1 MNRRIALGPVI
12 ALLCVSIVLTAVVTR
27 AWVKRTYNEMLAGL
41 PEQAARYEI
50 LDELDDVLRAHY
62 YSSSDNAA
70 MRRAIAQGYISGLPD
85 GYSCYLT
92 AQKLK
97 EYQNE
102 AIGEMR
108 GIGVE
113 YSKTSS
119 SQMLV
124 EDVMDASP
132 AAQAGVKAGDVI
144 VAVESIP
151 IDASNY
157 DEMAQKLT
165 SDKLSNLTITTVRN
179 GGAEH
184 SLTMPMGFEAAS
196 VISDHYEDI
205 GYLKLTAFYAT
216 TPAQVKT
223 AVDAFLQSGVRAL
236 VIDLRKNNSENV
248 QYAMQTLDVFV
259 PLSDAPAMRLV
270 DQNGGVIDSYMTDA
284 AAVNLPI
291 AVLVSSGTQA
301 AAELFACDLRD
312 FGKASLVGTKTKGL
326 GLVRQL
332 FKLSNGDAVLLCVG
346 EMLPYRSDS
355 FHDKGLEPDLRAQA
369 GEKTSALEKDSQF
382 LAAVSLLRN
391 EHDVNEQE
399 EAP

>member
-1 MNRRIALGPVI
+1 MNKRIVLGPVI
-12 ALLCVSIVLTAVVTR
+12 ALLCISIVLTAVVTR
-27 AWVKRTYNEMLAGL
+27 SVVKRTYNEMLAGL

-70 MRRAIAQGYISGLPD
+70 MRRAIAQGYVSGLPD
-85 GYSCYLT
+85 GYSRYLT
-92 AQKLK
+92 AQELK
-97 EYQNE
+97 VYQNE

-108 GIGVE
+108 GVGIE
-113 YSKTSS
+113 YSKTSRG
-119 SQMLV
+119 QMLV

-132 AAQAGVKAGDVI
+132 AAQAGVKTGDVI
-144 VAVESIP
+144 VAIDSIP
-151 IDASNY
+151 MNASNY
-157 DEMAQKLT
+157 DEMAQKLK
-165 SDKLSNLTITTVRN
+165 SDKLSSLTLTVRR
-179 GGAEH
+179 GGVEH

-196 VISDHYEDI
+196 VISDHYEDV

-259 PLSDAPAMRLV
+259 PLSDAPAMRLI

-332 FKLSNGDAVLLCVG
+332 FELSNGDAVLLCVG

-355 FHDKGLEPDLRAQA
+355 FHGTGLEPDLRAEA
-369 GEKTSALEKDSQF
+369 DEKASALEKDSQF
-382 LAAVSLLRN
+382 LEAVFLLRN
-391 EHDVNEQE
+391 ERDVNEQE
-399 EAP
+399 ETP

>member
-1 MNRRIALGPVI
+1 MNKRIALGPVI
-12 ALLCVSIVLTAVVTR
+12 ALLCISIVLTAVVTR
-27 AWVKRTYNEMLAGL
+27 SVVKRTYNEMLAGL

-70 MRRAIAQGYISGLPD
+70 MRRAIAQGYVSGLPD
-85 GYSCYLT
+85 GYSRYLT
-92 AQKLK
+92 AQELK
-97 EYQNE
+97 VYQNE

-108 GIGVE
+108 GVGIE
-113 YSKTSS
+113 YSKTSRG
-119 SQMLV
+119 QMLV

-132 AAQAGVKAGDVI
+132 AAQAGVKTGDVI
-144 VAVESIP
+144 VAIDSIP
-151 IDASNY
+151 MNASNY
-157 DEMAQKLT
+157 DEMAQKLK
-165 SDKLSNLTITTVRN
+165 SDKLSSLTLTVRR
-179 GGAEH
+179 GGVEH

-196 VISDHYEDI
+196 VISDHYEDV

-332 FKLSNGDAVLLCVG
+332 FELSNGDAVLLCVG

-355 FHDKGLEPDLRAQA
+355 FHGTGLEPDLRAEA
-369 GEKTSALEKDSQF
+369 DEKASALEKDSQF
-382 LAAVSLLRN
+382 LEAVSLLRN
-391 EHDVNEQE
+391 ERDVNEQE
-399 EAP
+399 ETP

>member
-1 MNRRIALGPVI
+1 MNKRIALGPVI
-12 ALLCVSIVLTAVVTR
+12 ALLCISIVLTAVVTR
-27 AWVKRTYNEMLAGL
+27 SVVKRTYNEMLAGL

-70 MRRAIAQGYISGLPD
+70 MRRAIAQGYVSGLPD
-85 GYSCYLT
+85 GYSRYLT
-92 AQKLK
+92 AQELK
-97 EYQNE
+97 VYQNE

-108 GIGVE
+108 GVGIE
-113 YSKTSS
+113 YSKTSRG
-119 SQMLV
+119 QMLV

-132 AAQAGVKAGDVI
+132 AAQAGVKTGDVI
-144 VAVESIP
+144 VAIDSIP
-151 IDASNY
+151 MNASNY
-157 DEMAQKLT
+157 DEMAQKLK
-165 SDKLSNLTITTVRN
+165 SDKLSSLTLTVRR
-179 GGAEH
+179 GGVEH

-196 VISDHYEDI
+196 VISDHYEDV

-259 PLSDAPAMRLV
+259 PLSDAPAMRLI

-332 FKLSNGDAVLLCVG
+332 FELSNGDAVLLCVG

-355 FHDKGLEPDLRAQA
+355 FHGTGLEPDLRAEA
-369 GEKTSALEKDSQF
+369 DEKASALEKDSQF
-382 LAAVSLLRN
+382 LEAVFLLRN
-391 EHDVNEQE
+391 ERDVNEQE
-399 EAP
+399 ETP

>member
-1 MNRRIALGPVI
+1 MNKRIALGPVI

-27 AWVKRTYNEMLAGL
+27 SVVKRTYNEMLAGL

-70 MRRAIAQGYISGLPD
+70 MRRAIAQGYVSGLPD
-85 GYSCYLT
+85 GYSRYLT
-92 AQKLK
+92 AQERKV
-97 EYQNE
+97 YQNE

-108 GIGVE
+108 GVGIE
-113 YSKTSS
+113 YSKTSGG
-119 SQMLV
+119 QMLV

-144 VAVESIP
+144 VAIDSIP
-151 IDASNY
+151 MDASNY
-157 DEMAQKLT
+157 DEMAQKLK
-165 SDKLSNLTITTVRN
+165 SDKLSSVTLTVRS
-179 GGAEH
+179 GGEEH

-196 VISDHYEDI
+196 VISDHYEDV
-205 GYLKLTAFYAT
+205 GYLKLIAFYAT

-326 GLVRQL
+326 GLVRQV
-332 FKLSNGDAVLLCVG
+332 FELSNGDAVLLCVG

-355 FHDKGLEPDLRAQA
+355 FHGAGLEPDLRAQA
-369 GEKTSALEKDSQF
+369 DEKASALEKDSQF

-399 EAP
+399 ETP

>member
-1 MNRRIALGPVI
+1 MNKRNALGPVI
-12 ALLCVSIVLTAVVTR
+12 ALLCISIVLTAVVTR
-27 AWVKRTYNEMLAGL
+27 SVVKRTYNEMLAGL

-70 MRRAIAQGYISGLPD
+70 MRRAIAQGYVSGLPD
-85 GYSCYLT
+85 GYSRYLT
-92 AQKLK
+92 AQELK
-97 EYQNE
+97 VYQNE

-108 GIGVE
+108 GVGIE
-113 YSKTSS
+113 YSKTSRG
-119 SQMLV
+119 QMLV

-144 VAVESIP
+144 VAIDSIP
-151 IDASNY
+151 MNASNY
-157 DEMAQKLT
+157 DEMAQKLK
-165 SDKLSNLTITTVRN
+165 SDKLSNLTLTVRS
-179 GGAEH
+179 GGEEH
-184 SLTMPMGFEAAS
+184 SLTMSMGFEAAS
-196 VISDHYEDI
+196 VISDHYEDV

-259 PLSDAPAMRLV
+259 PLSDAPAMRLI

-332 FKLSNGDAVLLCVG
+332 FELSNGDAVLLCVG

-355 FHDKGLEPDLRAQA
+355 FHGAGVEPDLRAEA
-369 GEKTSALEKDSQF
+369 DEKASALEKDSQF
-382 LAAVSLLRN
+382 LEAVSLLRN
-391 EHDVNEQE
+391 ERDVNEQE
-399 EAP
+399 ETP

>member
-1 MNRRIALGPVI
+1 MNKRIALGPVI
-12 ALLCVSIVLTAVVTR
+12 ALLCISIVLTAVVTR
-27 AWVKRTYNEMLAGL
+27 SVVKRTYNEMLAGL

-70 MRRAIAQGYISGLPD
+70 MRRAIAQGYVSGLPD
-85 GYSCYLT
+85 GYSRYLT
-92 AQKLK
+92 TQELK
-97 EYQNE
+97 VYQNE

-108 GIGVE
+108 GVGIE
-113 YSKTSS
+113 YSKTSRG
-119 SQMLV
+119 QMLV

-132 AAQAGVKAGDVI
+132 AAQAGVKTGDVI
-144 VAVESIP
+144 VAIDSIP
-151 IDASNY
+151 MNASNY
-157 DEMAQKLT
+157 DEMAQKLK
-165 SDKLSNLTITTVRN
+165 SDKLSSLTLTVRR
-179 GGAEH
+179 GGVEH

-196 VISDHYEDI
+196 VISDHYEDV

-259 PLSDAPAMRLV
+259 PLSDAPAMRLI

-332 FKLSNGDAVLLCVG
+332 FELSNGDAVLLCVG

-355 FHDKGLEPDLRAQA
+355 FHGAGVEPDLRAEA
-369 GEKTSALEKDSQF
+369 DEKASALEKDSQF
-382 LAAVSLLRN
+382 LEAVSLLRN
-391 EHDVNEQE
+391 ERDVNEQE
-399 EAP
+399 ETP

>member
-1 MNRRIALGPVI
+1 M
-12 ALLCVSIVLTAVVTR
+12 
-27 AWVKRTYNEMLAGL
+27 
-41 PEQAARYEI
+41 
-50 LDELDDVLRAHY
+50 
-62 YSSSDNAA
+62 
-70 MRRAIAQGYISGLPD
+70 PD
-85 GYSCYLT
+85 GYSRYLT
-92 AQKLK
+92 AQELK
-97 EYQNE
+97 VYQNE

-108 GIGVE
+108 GVGIE
-113 YSKTSS
+113 YSKTSRG
-119 SQMLV
+119 QMLV

-132 AAQAGVKAGDVI
+132 AAQAGVKTGDVI
-144 VAVESIP
+144 VAIDSIP
-151 IDASNY
+151 MNASNY
-157 DEMAQKLT
+157 DEMAQKLK
-165 SDKLSNLTITTVRN
+165 SDKLSSLTLTVRR
-179 GGAEH
+179 GGVEH

-196 VISDHYEDI
+196 VISDHYEDV

-259 PLSDAPAMRLV
+259 PLSDAPAMRLI

-332 FKLSNGDAVLLCVG
+332 FELSNGDAVLLCVG

-355 FHDKGLEPDLRAQA
+355 FHGTGLEPDLRAEA
-369 GEKTSALEKDSQF
+369 DEKASALEKDSQF
-382 LAAVSLLRN
+382 LEAVSLLRN
-391 EHDVNEQE
+391 ERDVNEQE
-399 EAP
+399 ATP

>member
-132 AAQAGVKAGDVI
+132 AAQAGVKAGDAI

-165 SDKLSNLTITTVRN
+165 SDKLSSLTITTVRN

-270 DQNGGVIDSYMTDA
+270 DQNGGAIDSYMTDA

-369 GEKTSALEKDSQF
+369 GEKASALEKDSQF

>member
-1 MNRRIALGPVI
+1 MNKRIALGPVI
-12 ALLCVSIVLTAVVTR
+12 ALLCISIVLTAVVTR
-27 AWVKRTYNEMLAGL
+27 SVVKRTYNEMLAGL

-70 MRRAIAQGYISGLPD
+70 MRRAIAQGYVSGLPD
-85 GYSCYLT
+85 GYSRYLT
-92 AQKLK
+92 AQELK
-97 EYQNE
+97 VYQNE

-108 GIGVE
+108 GVGIE
-113 YSKTSS
+113 YSKTSRG
-119 SQMLV
+119 QMLV

-132 AAQAGVKAGDVI
+132 AAQAGVKTGDVI
-144 VAVESIP
+144 VAIDSIP
-151 IDASNY
+151 MNASNY
-157 DEMAQKLT
+157 DEMAQKLK
-165 SDKLSNLTITTVRN
+165 SDKLSSLTLTVRR
-179 GGAEH
+179 GGVEH

-196 VISDHYEDI
+196 VISDHYEDV

-259 PLSDAPAMRLV
+259 PLSDAPAMRLI

-301 AAELFACDLRD
+301 AAELFTCDLRD

-332 FKLSNGDAVLLCVG
+332 FELSNGDAVLLCVG

-355 FHDKGLEPDLRAQA
+355 FHSTGLEPDLRAEA
-369 GEKTSALEKDSQF
+369 DEKASALEKDSQF
-382 LAAVSLLRN
+382 LEAVSLLRN
-391 EHDVNEQE
+391 ERDVNEQE
-399 EAP
+399 ETP

>member
-1 MNRRIALGPVI
+1 MNKRIALGPVI
-12 ALLCVSIVLTAVVTR
+12 ALLCISIVLTAVVTR
-27 AWVKRTYNEMLAGL
+27 SVVKRTYNEMLAGL

-70 MRRAIAQGYISGLPD
+70 MRRAIAQGYVSGLPD
-85 GYSCYLT
+85 GYSRYLT
-92 AQKLK
+92 AQELK
-97 EYQNE
+97 VYQNE

-108 GIGVE
+108 GVGIE
-113 YSKTSS
+113 YSKTSRG
-119 SQMLV
+119 QMLV

-132 AAQAGVKAGDVI
+132 AAQAGVKTGDVI
-144 VAVESIP
+144 VAIDSIP
-151 IDASNY
+151 MNASNY
-157 DEMAQKLT
+157 DEMAQKLK
-165 SDKLSNLTITTVRN
+165 SDKLSSLTLTVRR
-179 GGAEH
+179 GGVEH

-196 VISDHYEDI
+196 VISDHYEDV

-259 PLSDAPAMRLV
+259 PLSDAPAMRLI

-332 FKLSNGDAVLLCVG
+332 FELSNGDAVLLCVG
-346 EMLPYRSDS
+346 EMLSYRSDS
-355 FHDKGLEPDLRAQA
+355 FHGAGVEPDLRAEA
-369 GEKTSALEKDSQF
+369 DEKASALEKDSQF
-382 LAAVSLLRN
+382 LEAVSLLRN
-391 EHDVNEQE
+391 ERDVNEQE
-399 EAP
+399 ETP

>member
-1 MNRRIALGPVI
+1 MNKRIALGPVI

-27 AWVKRTYNEMLAGL
+27 ARVKQTYNEMLAGL

-70 MRRAIAQGYISGLPD
+70 MRRAIAQGYVSGLPD
-85 GYSCYLT
+85 GYSKYLT
-92 AQKLK
+92 AQEL
-97 EYQNE
+97 EVYQNE

-113 YSKTSS
+113 YSKTARG
-119 SQMLV
+119 QMLI

-132 AAQAGVKAGDVI
+132 AAQAGIKTGDVI
-144 VAVESIP
+144 VALDSIP
-151 IDASNY
+151 VNASNY
-157 DEMAQKLT
+157 DEMEQKLT
-165 SDKLSNLTITTVRN
+165 SDKLSNLTLTVRS
-179 GGAEH
+179 GGNEQT
-184 SLTMPMGFEAAS
+184 LTLPMGFEATS
-196 VISDHYEDI
+196 VISDHYEDV

-216 TPAQVKT
+216 TPTQVKS
-223 AVDAFLQSGVRAL
+223 AVDAFIQSGVRAL
-236 VIDLRKNNSENV
+236 VLDLRKNKSESV
-248 QYAMQTLDVFV
+248 QSAMQTLDVFV

-270 DQNGGVIDSYMTDA
+270 DQSGGVIDSYMTDA
-284 AAVNLPI
+284 SAVNLPV
-291 AVLVSSGTQA
+291 AVLVSAGTQA

-326 GLVRQL
+326 GLVRQA
-332 FKLSNGDAVLLCVG
+332 FTLSNGDAVLLCVG

-355 FHDKGLEPDLRAQA
+355 FHAVGLEPDLQAEA
-369 GEKTSALEKDSQF
+369 GEKTASLAKDSQF

-391 EHDVNEQE
+391 ELDPSSQE
-399 EAP
+399 ETP

>member
-1 MNRRIALGPVI
+1 MNKRIALGPVI
-12 ALLCVSIVLTAVVTR
+12 ALLCISIVLTAVVTR
-27 AWVKRTYNEMLAGL
+27 SVVKRTYNEMLAGL

-70 MRRAIAQGYISGLPD
+70 MRRAIAQGYVSGLPD
-85 GYSCYLT
+85 GYSRYLT
-92 AQKLK
+92 AQELK
-97 EYQNE
+97 VYQNE

-108 GIGVE
+108 GVGIE
-113 YSKTSS
+113 YSKTSRG
-119 SQMLV
+119 QMLV

-132 AAQAGVKAGDVI
+132 AAQAGVKTGDVI
-144 VAVESIP
+144 VAIDSIP
-151 IDASNY
+151 MNASNY
-157 DEMAQKLT
+157 DEMAQKLK
-165 SDKLSNLTITTVRN
+165 SDKLSSLTLTVRR
-179 GGAEH
+179 GGVEH

-196 VISDHYEDI
+196 VISDHYEDV

-259 PLSDAPAMRLV
+259 PLSDAPAMRLI

-332 FKLSNGDAVLLCVG
+332 FELSNGDAVLLCVG
-346 EMLPYRSDS
+346 EMLSYRSDS
-355 FHDKGLEPDLRAQA
+355 FHGTGLEPDLRAEA
-369 GEKTSALEKDSQF
+369 DEKVSALEKDSQF
-382 LAAVSLLRN
+382 LEAVSLLRN
-391 EHDVNEQE
+391 ERDVNEQE
-399 EAP
+399 ETP

>member
-1 MNRRIALGPVI
+1 MNKRIALGPVI
-12 ALLCVSIVLTAVVTR
+12 ALLCISIVLTAVVTR
-27 AWVKRTYNEMLAGL
+27 SVVKRTYNEMLAGL

-70 MRRAIAQGYISGLPD
+70 MRRAIAQGYVSGLPD
-85 GYSCYLT
+85 GYSRYLT
-92 AQKLK
+92 AQERKV
-97 EYQNE
+97 YQNE

-108 GIGVE
+108 GVGIE
-113 YSKTSS
+113 YSKTSRG
-119 SQMLV
+119 QMLV

-132 AAQAGVKAGDVI
+132 AAQAGVKTGDVI
-144 VAVESIP
+144 VAIDSIP
-151 IDASNY
+151 MNASNY
-157 DEMAQKLT
+157 DEMAQKLK
-165 SDKLSNLTITTVRN
+165 SDKLSNLTLTVRS
-179 GGAEH
+179 GGEEH
-184 SLTMPMGFEAAS
+184 SLTMSMGFEAAS
-196 VISDHYEDI
+196 VISDHYEDV

-259 PLSDAPAMRLV
+259 PLSDAPAMRLI

-326 GLVRQL
+326 GLVREL
-332 FKLSNGDAVLLCVG
+332 YSLSNGDAVLLCVG

-355 FHDKGLEPDLRAQA
+355 FHGAGLEPDLRAEA
-369 GEKTSALEKDSQF
+369 DEKASALEKDSQF

-391 EHDVNEQE
+391 ERDVNEQE
-399 EAP
+399 ETP

>member
-1 MNRRIALGPVI
+1 MNKRIVLGPVI
-12 ALLCVSIVLTAVVTR
+12 ALLCISIVLTAVVTR
-27 AWVKRTYNEMLAGL
+27 SVVKRTYNEMLAGL

-62 YSSSDNAA
+62 YSSSENAA
-70 MRRAIAQGYISGLPD
+70 MRRATAQG
-85 GYSCYLT
+85 T
-92 AQKLK
+92 AQELK
-97 EYQNE
+97 VYQNE

-108 GIGVE
+108 GVGIE
-113 YSKTSS
+113 YSKTSRG
-119 SQMLV
+119 QMLV

-132 AAQAGVKAGDVI
+132 AAQAGVKTGDVI
-144 VAVESIP
+144 VAIDSIP
-151 IDASNY
+151 MNASNY
-157 DEMAQKLT
+157 DEMAQKLK
-165 SDKLSNLTITTVRN
+165 SDKLSSLTLTVRR
-179 GGAEH
+179 GGVEH

-196 VISDHYEDI
+196 VISDHYEDV

-259 PLSDAPAMRLV
+259 PLSDAPAMRLI

-332 FKLSNGDAVLLCVG
+332 FELSNGDAVLLCVG

-355 FHDKGLEPDLRAQA
+355 FHGTGLEPDLRAEA
-369 GEKTSALEKDSQF
+369 DEKASALEKDSQF
-382 LAAVSLLRN
+382 LEAVFLLRN
-391 EHDVNEQE
+391 ERDVNEQE
-399 EAP
+399 ETP

>member
-1 MNRRIALGPVI
+1 MNKRIALGPVI
-12 ALLCVSIVLTAVVTR
+12 ALLCISIVLTAVVTR
-27 AWVKRTYNEMLAGL
+27 SVVKRTYNEMLAGL

-70 MRRAIAQGYISGLPD
+70 MRRAIAQGYVSGLPD
-85 GYSCYLT
+85 GYSRYLT
-92 AQKLK
+92 AQELK
-97 EYQNE
+97 VYQNE

-108 GIGVE
+108 GVGIE
-113 YSKTSS
+113 YSKTSRG
-119 SQMLV
+119 QMLV

-132 AAQAGVKAGDVI
+132 AAQAGVKTGDVI
-144 VAVESIP
+144 VAIDSIP
-151 IDASNY
+151 MNASNY
-157 DEMAQKLT
+157 DEMAQKLK
-165 SDKLSNLTITTVRN
+165 SDKLSSLTLTVRR
-179 GGAEH
+179 GGVEH

-196 VISDHYEDI
+196 VISDHYEDV

-259 PLSDAPAMRLV
+259 PLSDAPAMRLI

-332 FKLSNGDAVLLCVG
+332 FELSNGDAVLLCVG

-355 FHDKGLEPDLRAQA
+355 FHSTGLEPDLRAEA
-369 GEKTSALEKDSQF
+369 DEKASALEKDSQF
-382 LAAVSLLRN
+382 LEAVSLLRN
-391 EHDVNEQE
+391 ERDVNEQE
-399 EAP
+399 ETP

>member
-1 MNRRIALGPVI
+1 MNKRIALGPVI
-12 ALLCVSIVLTAVVTR
+12 ALLCISIVLTAVVTR
-27 AWVKRTYNEMLAGL
+27 SVVKRTYNEMLAGL

-70 MRRAIAQGYISGLPD
+70 MRRAIAQGYVSGLPD
-85 GYSCYLT
+85 GYSRYLT
-92 AQKLK
+92 AQELK
-97 EYQNE
+97 VYQNE

-108 GIGVE
+108 GVGIE
-113 YSKTSS
+113 YSKTSRG
-119 SQMLV
+119 QMLV

-132 AAQAGVKAGDVI
+132 AAQAGVKTGDVI
-144 VAVESIP
+144 VAIDSIP
-151 IDASNY
+151 MNASNY
-157 DEMAQKLT
+157 DEMAQKLK
-165 SDKLSNLTITTVRN
+165 SDKLSSLTLTVRR
-179 GGAEH
+179 GGVEH

-196 VISDHYEDI
+196 VISDHYEDV

-259 PLSDAPAMRLV
+259 PLSDAPAMRLI

-332 FKLSNGDAVLLCVG
+332 FELSNGDAVLLCVG
-346 EMLPYRSDS
+346 EMLSYRSDS
-355 FHDKGLEPDLRAQA
+355 FHGTGLEPDLRAEA
-369 GEKTSALEKDSQF
+369 DEKASALEKDSQF
-382 LAAVSLLRN
+382 LEAVSLLRN
-391 EHDVNEQE
+391 ERDVNEQE
-399 EAP
+399 ETP